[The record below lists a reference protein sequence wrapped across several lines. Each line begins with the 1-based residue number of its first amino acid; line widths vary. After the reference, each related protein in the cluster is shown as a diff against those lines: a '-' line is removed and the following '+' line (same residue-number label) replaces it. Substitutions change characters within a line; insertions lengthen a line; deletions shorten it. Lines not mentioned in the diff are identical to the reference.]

1 MKRTINKV
9 NRRTAL
15 KTYSFALFGL
25 SLPGFALA
33 NNSFIRSI
41 GPSNDENI
49 PKHFPNIDPEIIAE
63 VVGKS
68 HFDLD
73 GVKEMQKKDLNF
85 QGPFGSGVSETL
97 NRQLV
102 QLLMLAEGT

>member
-1 MKRTINKV
+1 MKRTINQI

-15 KTYSFALFGL
+15 KTYSLALFGL
-25 SLPGFALA
+25 SFPGFALA
-33 NNSFIRSI
+33 NNSLIRSI
-41 GPSNDENI
+41 RLSNDENI

-73 GVKEMQKKDLNF
+73 GVKGIGEKKPNF